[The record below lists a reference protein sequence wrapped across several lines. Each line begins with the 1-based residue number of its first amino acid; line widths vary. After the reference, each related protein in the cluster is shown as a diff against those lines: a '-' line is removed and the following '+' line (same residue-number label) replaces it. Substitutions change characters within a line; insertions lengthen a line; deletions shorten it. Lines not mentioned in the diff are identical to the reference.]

1 MDSEI
6 TAPRELNRL
15 VFGWQPP
22 DPILASLRKTL
33 PDLDAVVAPGDK
45 FILALPTADAA
56 IAWSMTPDEYAAATS
71 LQWFQSIGAGVDR
84 VLLPGMREN
93 GLIVT
98 NTSGIHAS
106 NISEHVL
113 AMMLALARRFPFL
126 MRSQVERAWRDDEGR
141 QGVFELNGQ
150 TLLVV
155 GYGDIGQALATKAS
169 ALGMRVIA
177 VKRRSGVEPPANVDM
192 LGGYEHLPAFVAQ
205 ADHVAICLPQTPE
218 TIGLFDADLIARMK
232 PGSYLYNIGRGP
244 IIDTDALVE
253 AIESGHL
260 GGAGLDVTEPEPLPG
275 DSPLWDRENVLITM
289 HTAGAT
295 PQFWPRIVGIII
307 ENVKRFRSG
316 EPLINVVD
324 YDTGY

>member
-1 MDSEI
+1 M
-6 TAPRELNRL
+6 
-15 VFGWQPP
+15 
-22 DPILASLRKTL
+22 
-33 PDLDAVVAPGDK
+33 
-45 FILALPTADAA
+45 
-56 IAWSMTPDEYAAATS
+56 
-71 LQWFQSIGAGVDR
+71 
-84 VLLPGMREN
+84 
-93 GLIVT
+93 
-98 NTSGIHAS
+98 
-106 NISEHVL
+106 
-113 AMMLALARRFPFL
+113 
-126 MRSQVERAWRDDEGR
+126 
-141 QGVFELNGQ
+141 
-150 TLLVV
+150 
-155 GYGDIGQALATKAS
+155 
-169 ALGMRVIA
+169 
-177 VKRRSGVEPPANVDM
+177 
-192 LGGYEHLPAFVAQ
+192 PAFVEQ